1 MGSEMCIRDSDKGN
15 SVRAKTVIWA
25 NGYEMKNLSKYI
37 PINSISG
44 QVTYLKQNKLMN
56 DLKLNFS
63 YGHHFSQAF
72 RGYHQIGSSFNRNE
86 DKNYREIDEINN
98 LNTIPDFLKKIIKDF
113 KIDKKYRVGVRA
125 STKDRMPFFCNLNSV
140 ICKNTKNEYLLGG
153 MGSWGFVYAP
163 LYAELLIKSLTGE
176 PLVTNSNF
184 EHLLGI
190 DRLL

>member
-1 MGSEMCIRDSDKGN
+1 MK
-15 SVRAKTVIWA
+15 AKTVIWA
-25 NGYEMKNLSKYI
+25 NGYEMKNLSKNI

-44 QVTYLKQNKLMN
+44 QVTYLKQNKVLC

-72 RGYHQIGSSFNRNE
+72 GGYHQIGSSFNRNE

-98 LNTIPDFLKKIIKDF
+98 LNSIPDFLKKIIKDF
-113 KIDKKYRVGVRA
+113 KIEKKYRVGVRA
-125 STKDRMPFFCNLNSV
+125 STKDRMPFFCNLNS
-140 ICKNTKNEYLLGG
+140 IITNNIKNEYLLGG

-163 LYAELLIKSLTGE
+163 LYAEFLIKYLLSE
-176 PLVTNSNF
+176 PLVINSNLK
-184 EHLLGI
+184 HLLGV